1 MNDLRSSD
9 TTTVAEARSFSAAS
23 RSLLRDSVLLATGE
37 LLSSGP
43 WRSVTVA
50 QVAKAAGVSRQT
62 VYNEFGNRE
71 ELARAYVAWAG
82 DQMLDEVER
91 CVADNANDLVG
102 ALTAAFRVFLEV
114 GAGHPVM
121 RSLGDR
127 TGSDDLVSVLAGD
140 SGAPIVVGA
149 TERLSAI
156 VAQTWPE
163 LPVDA
168 VEVACEVLVR
178 LAISHLLLPTGDP
191 ATAARQVSL
200 LAEPFIASV
209 RDEPRLRDTDVS

>member
-91 CVADNANDLVG
+91 CVADHADDLVS

-114 GAGHPVM
+114 GTDHPVM

-127 TGSDDLVSVLAGD
+127 TGSDDLVSVLSGD

-149 TERLSAI
+149 TERLTAI
-156 VAQTWPE
+156 VERTWPE
-163 LPVDA
+163 LPVEA

-191 ATAARQVSL
+191 ASAARQVSL
-200 LAEPFIASV
+200 LAEPFISAV
-209 RDEPRLRDTDVS
+209 RDAQRDQATDLG

>member
-1 MNDLRSSD
+1 MNDLRAD
-9 TTTVAEARSFSAAS
+9 DAANPAARSFSAAS
-23 RSLLRDSVLLATGE
+23 RTLLRDTVLLATGQ
-37 LLSSGP
+37 LLASGP
-43 WRSVTVA
+43 WRSITIA

-91 CVADNANDLVG
+91 CVADNADDLGG

-114 GAGHPVM
+114 GADHPIM

-127 TGSDDLVSVLAGD
+127 TGSDDLVSVLAGG

-149 TERLSAI
+149 TARLNAI
-156 VAQTWPE
+156 VTQTWPE
-163 LPVDA
+163 LPVEA

-178 LAISHLLLPTGDP
+178 LAISHLLQPTGHP
-191 ATAARQVSL
+191 ATAARQVAMI
-200 LAEPFIASV
+200 AEPFIAAMT
-209 RDEPRLRDTDVS
+209 RAAEDQRTDLS